1 MSRNNPGATLPR
13 EALEPRL
20 RQRLLM
26 SLARLSGNRASPR
39 ALIKS
44 AWFVPFFAVI
54 AVLFVWPLIMLMVGA
69 FRSSAPFLP
78 GEWTLAAW
86 QVAFHNPGMLAAIW
100 ASVKIAVVS
109 TVASLFFAIALA
121 FISERTDLWIR
132 RWIMP
137 CMLLV
142 FVTPGIFYAIAFTQL
157 ANPWTGL
164 LNDALRYGLG
174 VESPWLN
181 VQGWLGIY
189 TVLILKKV
197 ALTYLF
203 IVGAFRALDS
213 SHDEASYLS
222 GAGPFRTFLS
232 INLPSLAPALTSVAL
247 LGIIAGLQVFEPI
260 LILGGPDNIVVM
272 ATLLLNL
279 VGGGAGPADY
289 AQASIL
295 SSLFVA
301 FIALIY
307 MGQLRVLGR
316 KGYVSVSGKFSR
328 ARLLRL
334 RGFRSLICVLVLLFL
349 VLSFVLPLGALAFS
363 SIQPYPGVYSDLSL
377 ARYISVLEQPR
388 VIEAIRVTLVL
399 GVIVGAVVMT
409 LAFSVATLSR
419 QLGRRSQAALRFATL
434 IPLAMPGVVTTVAI
448 SWAWLSIPAFAQLY
462 GSIWLVALALIVTA
476 MPFASQIALS
486 ATSQI
491 APSLSEAARMSGAG
505 PVQTFFEI
513 VLALAAPSFI
523 AGWFMSALM
532 VSGNLE
538 VPLLLKSPGV
548 NTLAVITYNLQSA
561 GDYSMAAALLM
572 VLMAFSVFLW
582 GASLLTLWIFR
593 RARHLNNHR
602 NKQRA
607 LALAAGTTG
616 GL

>member
-1 MSRNNPGATLPR
+1 MTANTLDTVTPSPR
-13 EALEPRL
+13 PLQWLAI
-20 RQRLLM
+20 Q
-26 SLARLSGNRASPR
+26 LARLSRQRVSAR
-39 ALIKS
+39 ALLKGVWLTPVLGLIGL
-44 AWFVPFFAVI
+44 
-54 AVLFVWPLIMLMVGA
+54 LFVWPLVMLVVGA
-69 FRSSAPFLP
+69 FRSRAPFLP
-78 GEWTLAAW
+78 GEWTLSAW
-86 QVAFHNPGMLAAIW
+86 RVAFHNPGMLAAVW
-100 ASVKIAVVS
+100 ASIKIALVS
-109 TVASLFFAIALA
+109 TLAALVIAAALA
-121 FISERTDLWIR
+121 FISERTSLWLR
-132 RWIMP
+132 RAIMP
-137 CMLLV
+137 SMLLV

-164 LNDALRYGLG
+164 VNDALRYAFDL
-174 VESPWLN
+174 STPWLN
-181 VQGWLGIY
+181 VQGWWGIY

-197 ALTYLF
+197 ALSYLF

-213 SHDEASYLS
+213 AQDEASYLC
-222 GAGPFRTFLS
+222 GAGPLRTFVR

-260 LILGGPDNIVVM
+260 LILGGPDNIVVI

-279 VGGGAGPADY
+279 LGGGAGPADY

-295 SSLFVA
+295 SSVFVA
-301 FIALIY
+301 FVALLY
-307 MGQLRVLGR
+307 LLQLRVLGR

-328 ARLLRL
+328 TRLLPL
-334 RGFRSLICVLVLLFL
+334 RGLRTLVSVLVILFL
-349 VLSFVLPLGALAFS
+349 LLSFALPLGALLFS
-363 SIQPYPGVYSDLSL
+363 SVQPYPGVYSGFSL
-377 ARYISVLEQPR
+377 ARYSDVLGQPR
-388 VIEAIRVTLVL
+388 VVEAIRVTLVL

-409 LAFSVATLSR
+409 LAFSVTRLS
-419 QLGRRSQAALRFATL
+419 QQMGRRSRAAVRFATL

-448 SWAWLSIPAFAQLY
+448 SWAWLSLPAFASLY

-486 ATSQI
+486 AISQI

-505 PVQTFFEI
+505 PTQTFFEI

-561 GDYSMAAALLM
+561 GDYSLAAALLM
-572 VLMAFSVFLW
+572 VLMAFSIALW
-582 GASLLTLWIFR
+582 LASLLTLWLFR
-593 RARHLNNHR
+593 RARHLNHHR
-602 NKQRA
+602 HEQRA
-607 LALAAGTTG
+607 LALASSTNPRF
-616 GL
+616 